1 MSELSYA
8 DYIAY
13 CYAKDFSLTRALIA
27 HRVLAPSEIAAAYR
41 ETAKDME
48 DDRIRPL
55 LISFAEKMDLLES
68 QTKNGSVPRWMPEVI
83 PGGKDDDEDGGGE
96 SD

>member
-1 MSELSYA
+1 MFELSYA

-13 CYAKDFSLTRALIA
+13 CYAKDFSLTCALIA

-48 DDRIRPL
+48 YDRIRPL
-55 LISFAEKMDLLES
+55 LFSFADKMDSLES
-68 QTKNGSVPRWMPEVI
+68 RMKNGAAPLWTPEVI
-83 PGGKDDDEDGGGE
+83 PGGKDDDENGG
-96 SD
+96 